1 MHSSYK
7 LYIAA
12 TASIQSSIALSEGI
26 LRTLGIE
33 QVEQMHDER
42 ALYLRFSCPSE
53 LRETILRKLLPSCRQ
68 EGISYVLCQEKNPI
82 EPKLIAFD
90 MDLTLVQIEIIE
102 ELAKGHNQEARIG
115 QLTREAMDG
124 LIDFKLSFGTRL
136 KLLAGLPHSRIA
148 ALSSALPIVPGLEQL
163 IHCAQGKGICCGI
176 ITGGLE
182 SFAQTLRQRFEL
194 DFAYSSKAELS
205 EGQLTG
211 RLLKPILNPS
221 AKAEKLRQLAL
232 EKGIDCEQTMAVG
245 DGANDLP
252 MLAAAGVSVLF
263 CARPEQNPIPAPSL
277 SFLLSYI

>member
-7 LYIAA
+7 LYIEA

-26 LRTLGIE
+26 IRTLGIE
-33 QVEQMHDER
+33 QVEQRHDER
-42 ALYLRFSCPSE
+42 APFLRFSCPSE

-68 EGISYVLCQEKNPI
+68 EGVSYVLCQEKNPLD
-82 EPKLIAFD
+82 PKLIAFD

-102 ELAKGHNQEARIG
+102 ELAKGHEQEAKIG

-124 LIDFKLSFGTRL
+124 LIDFELSFSTRL
-136 KLLAGLPHSRIA
+136 KLLAGLSHSRIA
-148 ALSSALPIVPGLEQL
+148 ALSSALPTVPGLEQL
-163 IHCAQGKGICCGI
+163 IHSAREKGICCGI

-182 SFAQTLRQRFEL
+182 SFALALRREFEL
-194 DFAYSSKAELS
+194 DFAFSSKAELC

-211 RLLKPILNPS
+211 RLLKPILNPR
-221 AKAEKLRQLAL
+221 AKAEKLQQLAL
-232 EKGIDCEQTMAVG
+232 EKGIDREQTMAVG

-263 CARPEQNPIPAPSL
+263 CARPEQNPIPSPPL
-277 SFLLSYI
+277 SFLLRYI